1 MRALLYDPI
10 YRDLQSPIRGK
21 EDKDFVIP
29 QHILTCFTCIKEDG
43 TTALHVMRAP
53 DPSQPFNLEQIAQYV
68 LIFGQPGLENTW
80 Q

>member
-10 YRDLQSPIRGK
+10 YRDLQSPIQGK
-21 EDKDFVIP
+21 EDKDFVVP
-29 QHILTCFTCIKEDG
+29 QHILTRFTCIKEDG